1 MTRSNGDSVRLTPG
15 NWIALCSLILV
26 LVGALVRLESRLAT
40 IEAKIQAMEQRTA
53 PPALAHPAGAR

>member
-40 IEAKIQAMEQRTA
+40 IEAKIQAMEQRKLQS
-53 PPALAHPAGAR
+53 PHSSYIPAK